1 MKKIWNAIL
10 EFLGF
15 GEKPQTAR
23 ERATALMQWISSQK
37 RLDECRKQAFQ
48 AIQKDEPIHAEN
60 RTHPYEGTVR
70 ADCIKVDVALTQYY
84 ADEMTKKFG
93 DAKYLITLLDNGIST
108 ALSNAT
114 LESVEIAIQGKISQS
129 NPAARKLKEDLLKAR
144 QDLLIFK
151 GANGIQRDA
160 EDIDESNSRYVIY
173 AFAFFEAIANIF
185 FLREKLSSLKAML
198 IALVVAAINVWISA
212 WFGNRYR
219 EKNHI
224 DEKRSSA
231 GRINLFYASLV
242 IFSLNLFIAWYR
254 FDTQGGISNSSSEFL
269 FESIILLSVGLVL
282 GYSAFY
288 KGYTSDDPYPSYGS
302 NSRKLNE
309 LETQWQFLQTQH
321 AEFCNNL
328 QNQAISAHTSIKER
342 ILRSQGELMAV
353 LPEISKLVDEWASE
367 RRHLNHAY
375 EQLQQ
380 MFKVTIG
387 SNHPNGSNYSKTLSK
402 LDTNSQLEH
411 YQTQVQNLINK
422 KDEHK
427 TIVGKLIADV
437 DQSERNLN
445 AWIRSDTAEILL
457 GWPN

>member
-23 ERATALMQWISSQK
+23 ERATALMQWIISQK

-173 AFAFFEAIANIF
+173 AFAFAEAIANIF
-185 FLREKLSSLKAML
+185 FL
-198 IALVVAAINVWISA
+198 
-212 WFGNRYR
+212 
-219 EKNHI
+219 
-224 DEKRSSA
+224 
-231 GRINLFYASLV
+231 
-242 IFSLNLFIAWYR
+242 IFCI
-254 FDTQGGISNSSSEFL
+254 
-269 FESIILLSVGLVL
+269 
-282 GYSAFY
+282 
-288 KGYTSDDPYPSYGS
+288 
-302 NSRKLNE
+302 
-309 LETQWQFLQTQH
+309 
-321 AEFCNNL
+321 
-328 QNQAISAHTSIKER
+328 
-342 ILRSQGELMAV
+342 
-353 LPEISKLVDEWASE
+353 
-367 RRHLNHAY
+367 
-375 EQLQQ
+375 
-380 MFKVTIG
+380 
-387 SNHPNGSNYSKTLSK
+387 
-402 LDTNSQLEH
+402 
-411 YQTQVQNLINK
+411 
-422 KDEHK
+422 
-427 TIVGKLIADV
+427 
-437 DQSERNLN
+437 
-445 AWIRSDTAEILL
+445 IRSKKR
-457 GWPN
+457 